1 MKNNLDELLKKALV
15 PMDVPDRQLNQQV
28 LLAVKERKSMKN
40 QRKVPAVAAAVI
52 CVVLLGSI
60 TVAAAHRY
68 LSTSEVAVEIED
80 NTLKNAFLSEN
91 AVLVN
96 ETQESGGYYI
106 TLLGSVAGKNISD
119 YLSTDGQGIPKDN
132 KIYTV
137 VAIEHADG
145 TPMTPTSSD
154 DYGKEPFYVSCY
166 IRGLDP
172 NKYSLMSMNGAYTA
186 FVKDGIEYR
195 VLSMDNIEIFADKGI
210 YVGASTGSFYDRQA
224 YNYDESTG
232 IMSRN
237 ENYAGVN
244 ALFELPMDKS
254 KGDPAAAQAYLE
266 KLEEQWNT
274 PDEPLEL
281 MDEDKAVEEFMQK
294 LTPENLDEYAQ
305 PIESTRAT
313 YTPDKGGIVNCTY
326 ELESGDPGGM
336 MKQIMPEDVVGR
348 YMIDG
353 YSYSNG
359 LEDLRIDVTVL
370 NEDGTVTYVLYQP
383 KGNS

>member
-1 MKNNLDELLKKALV
+1 MKNNLDELLKNALI
-15 PMDVPDRQLNQQV
+15 PMDVPDKRLNQQV
-28 LLAVKERKSMKN
+28 LLAAKERKSMKN
-40 QRKVPAVAAAVI
+40 QRKVPAVAAAAI
-52 CVVLLGSI
+52 GVVLLGSI

-68 LSTSEVAVEIED
+68 LSPSEAAIEIED

-96 ETQESGGYYI
+96 ETQESGGYRI
-106 TLLGSVAGKNISD
+106 TLLGSVAGKNI
-119 YLSTDGQGIPKDN
+119 TDDLVMNGGIPKDDR
-132 KIYTV
+132 IYTV

-154 DYGKEPFYVSCY
+154 DYGKEPLYVSCY
-166 IRGLDP
+166 IRGLNP
-172 NKYSLMSMNGAYTA
+172 NRYSSVSMNGAYTA

-210 YVGASTGSFYDRQA
+210 YVGASTGSFYDMQA

-232 IMSRN
+232 IMTRN
-237 ENYAGVN
+237 ENYTGVN

-266 KLEEQWNT
+266 RLEKEWKGS
-274 PDEPLEL
+274 DEPLE
-281 MDEDKAVEEFMQK
+281 MTETDKAVEAFMQK
-294 LTPENLDEYAQ
+294 ITPESLDEYAQ

-313 YTPDKGGIVNCTY
+313 YTPDKEGIVNCT
-326 ELESGDPGGM
+326 SAFGSV
-336 MKQIMPEDVVGR
+336 MKQITPEDIVGR

-353 YSYSNG
+353 YSCGDDG
-359 LEDLRIDVTVL
+359 LKDLLIDVTVL
-370 NEDGTVTYVLYQP
+370 NEDGTVTYVVYQP
-383 KGNS
+383 KGNP

>member
-1 MKNNLDELLKKALV
+1 MKNNIDELLKNALV
-15 PMDVPDRQLNQQV
+15 PMDVPDKRLNQQV
-28 LLAVKERKSMKN
+28 LLAAKERKSMKN
-40 QRKVPAVAAAVI
+40 QRKIPAVVAAAV

-68 LSTSEVAVEIED
+68 LSPSEAAVEIED

-96 ETQESGGYYI
+96 ETQESGGYRI
-106 TLLGSVAGKNISD
+106 TLLGSVAGKNITD
-119 YLSTDGQGIPKDN
+119 YLSTDGQGIPKDDR
-132 KIYTV
+132 IYTV

-154 DYGKEPFYVSCY
+154 DYGREPFFVSCY

-172 NKYSLMSMNGAYTA
+172 NKYSSMSMNGGYSA

-195 VLSMDNIEIFADKGI
+195 VLSMDNIEMFADKGI
-210 YVGASTGSFYDRQA
+210 YVGASTGTFYDMQA

-232 IMSRN
+232 NISRN
-237 ENYAGVN
+237 ENYTGVN
-244 ALFELPMDKS
+244 ALFELPIDKS
-254 KGDPAAAQAYLE
+254 KGDPVAAQAYLE
-266 KLEEQWNT
+266 KLEKEWNGS
-274 PDEPLEL
+274 DEPLEQT
-281 MDEDKAVEEFMQK
+281 DEDKAVEAFMQK

-313 YTPDKGGIVNCTY
+313 YTPDKEGIVYCTY
-326 ELESGDPGGM
+326 ELESGASGSV
-336 MKQIMPEDVVGR
+336 MKQIMPEDIAGR

-359 LEDLRIDVTVL
+359 LQDLRIDVTVL
-370 NEDGTVTYVLYQP
+370 NEDGTITYVLYQP
-383 KGNS
+383 KGNE

>member
-40 QRKVPAVAAAVI
+40 QRKVPAV
-52 CVVLLGSI
+52 
-60 TVAAAHRY
+60 VAAAHRY
-68 LSTSEVAVEIED
+68 LSPSEAAVEIED

-195 VLSMDNIEIFADKGI
+195 VLSMDNIEMFADKGI

-383 KGNS
+383 KRNP